1 MKHLPELVCVSVV
14 VVKLSCFFTTAALV
28 LPLFLMD
35 SFSSDLRE
43 FPRAA
48 TDMAFS
54 RNLDISVQLKKNWK
68 VTKRVHLLNVLQ
80 AIT

>member
-14 VVKLSCFFTTAALV
+14 VVKLLSCFFTTAALV

-54 RNLDISVQLKKNWK
+54 RNLDISVQLKKWK

>member
-14 VVKLSCFFTTAALV
+14 VVKLLSCFFTTAALV

-48 TDMAFS
+48 TDIAFS
-54 RNLDISVQLKKNWK
+54 RNLDISVQLKKWK

>member
-14 VVKLSCFFTTAALV
+14 VVKLLSCFFTTAALV

-35 SFSSDLRE
+35 SFPSDLRE

-54 RNLDISVQLKKNWK
+54 RNLDISVQLKKMESN
-68 VTKRVHLLNVLQ
+68 
-80 AIT
+80 

>member
-14 VVKLSCFFTTAALV
+14 VVKLLSCFFTTAALV

-54 RNLDISVQLKKNWK
+54 RNLDISVQLKKIGK
-68 VTKRVHLLNVLQ
+68 SLKEFTY
-80 AIT
+80 

>member
-1 MKHLPELVCVSVV
+1 MKHLPKLVCVSVV
-14 VVKLSCFFTTAALV
+14 VVKLRSCFFTTAALV

-35 SFSSDLRE
+35 SFPSDLRE

-54 RNLDISVQLKKNWK
+54 RNLDISVQLKKMESN
-68 VTKRVHLLNVLQ
+68 
-80 AIT
+80 